1 MTLAVSVLA
10 LAVFLS
16 GAVSGVLVM
25 LVIGI
30 RRGDRAHHLAAEP
43 DTHVDALTRRMLGVG
58 VRTGCPQAMTTPK
71 EHDQCMLLTGLIAPR
86 Q

>member
-30 RRGDRAHHLAAEP
+30 RRGNRAHHLADEP

-58 VRTGCPQAMTTPK
+58 VRTDCPAGNGRT
-71 EHDQCMLLTGLIAPR
+71 EGA
-86 Q
+86 

>member
-30 RRGDRAHHLAAEP
+30 RRGDRAHHLADEP
-43 DTHVDALTRRMLGVG
+43 DTPVDALTRRMLGVG
-58 VRTGCPQAMTTPK
+58 VRTSCPAGNDHA
-71 EHDQCMLLTGLIAPR
+71 EGA
-86 Q
+86 